1 VPHVSP
7 LHLPHRCG
15 TVRLRL
21 QPRPFGRRR
30 LPPNSVSSPEPAAAS
45 RDSDDKPHT
54 DFERLAERL
63 VKQSAGVQEGE
74 HVLITGGSQDQE
86 LLENIAVHVH
96 KVGAFP
102 LVPLKAT
109 GWRSA
114 CSTMHAQDLQ
124 RDTLMLKLAE
134 HMDAVITVSS
144 NLEDGVFAGADPAR
158 AAARANAGQPVME
171 AFIKRGCGRSR
182 SPAAVA
188 RVKFIPRLMVP
199 TSNWNGSPGGF
210 PLRYGCRGSSAPAS
224 QAMAVKFQQVDVPV
238 ETAQLVRFQNRAL
251 IALALRGYLERG
263 HRG

>member
-1 VPHVSP
+1 MPHVSP

-109 GWRSA
+109 GMAKRLF
-114 CSTMHAQDLQ
+114 D
-124 RDTLMLKLAE
+124 D
-134 HMDAVITVSS
+134 
-144 NLEDGVFAGADPAR
+144 AR
-158 AAARANAGQPVME
+158 AGLAARHADAEAGG
-171 AFIKRGCGRSR
+171 AHGRR
-182 SPAAVA
+182 
-188 RVKFIPRLMVP
+188 
-199 TSNWNGSPGGF
+199 
-210 PLRYGCRGSSAPAS
+210 
-224 QAMAVKFQQVDVPV
+224 D
-238 ETAQLVRFQNRAL
+238 
-251 IALALRGYLERG
+251 
-263 HRG
+263 HREQ